1 MGQGTKS
8 NAARQR
14 IFGRTDEELLDG
26 LDDLVRDAVRGDS
39 RAVGII
45 AVVYGPMLNDEA
57 RDELGPRW
65 EDDSADILQ
74 TMFLTM
80 CEGRM
85 LFPSIRGAAIP
96 WMQRAVREIAR
107 KWVRQREEEA
117 GPGAAE

>member
-1 MGQGTKS
+1 MKS

-57 RDELGPRW
+57 RDELGPTW
-65 EDDSADILQ
+65 EEESADVLQ
-74 TMFLTM
+74 TMFLAM

-96 WMQRAVREIAR
+96 WMQRTVREIAR
-107 KWVRQREEEA
+107 KWVRQR
-117 GPGAAE
+117 

>member
-1 MGQGTKS
+1 MKS

-57 RDELGPRW
+57 RDELGPTW
-65 EDDSADILQ
+65 EEESADILQ
-74 TMFLTM
+74 TMF
-80 CEGRM
+80 RA
-85 LFPSIRGAAIP
+85 RDRAQVGAA
-96 WMQRAVREIAR
+96 AR
-107 KWVRQREEEA
+107 GRGWA
-117 GPGAAE
+117 GGGGVGHPVLQLLRSRLA

>member
-1 MGQGTKS
+1 MSQGMKS

-57 RDELGPRW
+57 RDELGPTW
-65 EDDSADILQ
+65 EEESADVLQ
-74 TMFLTM
+74 TMFLAM

-96 WMQRAVREIAR
+96 WMQRTVREIAR

>member
-1 MGQGTKS
+1 MSDGMKS

-45 AVVYGPMLNDEA
+45 AVIYGPMLNDEA

-74 TMFLTM
+74 TMFLAM
-80 CEGRM
+80 CEGSM